1 MADNINPAG
10 SKKGLG
16 VNFLPN
22 FYKTDANK
30 RFLQATIDQLVQP
43 GTVKKI
49 NGYIGRQYAKATTG
63 ADIFVEAADKN
74 RQNYQLEP
82 SFTVSDTLGNNTFFK
97 DYIDYINQLAV
108 FGANTS
114 NHARLNKQEFYS
126 WDPHIDWDKF
136 VNFQNYYWLPYGPQ
150 TIKIYGQQQN
160 VVSSYSV
167 TFQATG
173 ANNQYVFA
181 PDGLTA
187 NPVLKLYRGQTYR
200 FEINSAG
207 NPFSIK
213 TARTTSSADIYSAG
227 VTNNSIETGTLIFKI
242 PANSPNVL
250 YYQSETDVNLG
261 GVFQIYDIDENSFID
276 VAADIIGK
284 KSYTLNNGIKLSSG
298 MKLSFGGNVNPV
310 EYATGEYYVEGVG
323 TSIQLINKSIL
334 EVSSVYSKS
343 EVLKFDSTPF
353 DSDGFGDS
361 TGFAKTLDY
370 IVINRSSLDH
380 NPWSRYNRWF
390 HKDVIEASATY
401 NNAIVGL
408 DQTLRAVRPIIE
420 FEANLKLFN
429 FGTTAVADIDLID
442 SFTTDAFSIVEGK
455 IGYNVDSISLAEG
468 QQILFLADTDRLVK
482 NNLYKVEFID
492 VLHSSAGSRQIRL
505 VKMTEPVLN
514 QVVLVKQ
521 GTTNQGLMYWYN
533 GTTWLPAQQK
543 TDVNQAPL
551 FDVVDDLNQSFAN
564 KAVYDGS
571 TFAGTQLFSYKV
583 GSGAPDTNLGFALS
597 YKNIANIGD
606 IVFNFNLATD
616 TFQYKDIVNII
627 NKSVKTGYLV
637 KTNYTGNINFV
648 NGWQIGTTPTTQA
661 AIRIY
666 KNSNKKNN
674 FNVDIFD
681 DVLNLD
687 DLIVR
692 VYINGK
698 RLAQDHWSLIT
709 KSDYKNI
716 VLNTDILFSD
726 VLTIRAFSA
735 QPINANGFYEIP
747 VNLKNNPLNS
757 DIADFTLGEVI
768 DHVDSII
775 DNIYVKES
783 TLIEDDLDSDD
794 TFIGVFP
801 GSSNLRDLG
810 NVTQYGTKFVQH
822 SGPASLSLYH
832 ITSSTNNIVRAV
844 EQARDSYNQFK
855 RNFISIATSLGVNT
869 TPIEQV
875 NLILQEINKD
885 KPINFPYYFSD
896 MVPYRASTK
905 NNITV
910 LDGRIKFYPL
920 ANVFDL
926 DKLSNKSVGVYLNGV
941 QLIHKKDY
949 TFDNQG
955 FVNISAVLA
964 EDDVIS
970 IYEYDSTDGS
980 FIPETPTKLGIWP
993 KYEPKLYLDTSL
1005 RTPRMM
1011 IQGHDGSQ
1019 ILAYNDYRDNILL
1032 ELEKRIFNNIKISY
1046 DTNIFDIADI
1056 IPSYNRTTDYS
1067 LTEFNEILA
1076 PSFYKWSSLIDRDF
1090 TKPISYN
1097 KDDSFTFNYTG
1108 HNAPDGRRLPGYWK
1122 GIYHWILDTDRPNIC
1137 PWEMLG
1143 LTIEPL
1149 WWQEVYGPAPYTR
1162 DNRVMWQD
1170 IADGAVR
1177 EPGVPT
1183 TYLKKYAKPFLMKHI
1198 PVDEFGNLISP
1209 LASGLSSS
1217 PLTARP
1223 TDGFIFGDISPVE
1236 STWRRSSYYAFS
1248 VILTSILSTP
1258 SKTFGVLLDRSKIV
1272 RNRTGQLIYK
1282 DTGLRATPADIILPS
1297 IYSSTTRKQTS
1308 GILNYIVNYIL
1319 SDNLKSYTDYQYD
1332 LSNIKTQL
1340 SYRVAG
1346 FTSKEK
1352 FNLLLDSKNPLS
1364 AGNVFVPPEN
1374 YTTILNISSPVRK
1387 ITYSGVIITKISN
1400 SEYEVKG
1407 YSKTQPF
1414 FKIYNFLQSG
1424 ITINVGGIS
1433 ESFTNWESDQ
1443 NYVAGK
1449 VVKFAN
1455 KFYRITVSH
1464 LSTDS
1469 FNPNN
1474 FKSLTSL
1481 PIIGGRDAILRKTWD
1496 KEFLITI
1503 PYGTR
1508 FTSPQEVV
1516 DFLVGYGEWLKDQGF
1531 IFDDFNTTLNAVTNW
1546 ETSAKEFL
1554 FWSTQNWATG
1564 QEKWLDWSPV
1574 DAVEYG
1580 NVIKYNGDYYQALRK
1595 VEASSIFDEELFVKL
1610 DGLSSIGSPVISLS
1624 PAADKIIFNAN
1635 LCVIDDIRNPF
1646 NGYEI
1651 FKADGTPL
1659 ESIFINS
1666 YREDNAVSY
1675 SSRTSDGIYG
1685 ASFYL
1690 IQHEHVVLLDNSTMF
1705 NDTIYSPS
1713 TGYKQDR
1720 IKVAGYV
1727 SNDWYGGLDIPGFIL
1742 DIANI
1747 QNWLA
1752 WQDYDLGDI
1761 VKYKQ
1766 FFYTASKFLVG
1777 AQTFVAEN
1785 WIKLDKKPV
1794 TQLLPN
1800 WSYKAAQFEDFYSLD
1815 SDNFDSNQ
1823 QKMAQHLIGYQK
1835 RQYLENII
1843 QNDVSEFKFY
1853 QGMIIEKGTQNSL
1866 NKLFDVLSAEGED
1879 SLTFY
1884 EEWAIRAG
1892 QYGASSAFDN
1902 VEFILDE
1909 SLVKNNPQGYELS
1922 DTTNSL
1928 TDFIIRQNANQVY
1941 LKPMGYSNNPWPV
1954 INNYR
1959 PFLRSAGYVRSS
1971 EVFLSLK
1978 TLSDITSYDIT
1989 AFTNKCYIW
1998 VTFEKNDW
2006 NVYQF
2011 TNSDINVSDLQYDS
2025 GSTTLTVTTTQLLTL
2040 TVGEYIGL
2048 SQAPLLNGFY
2058 KVASVSQ
2065 NKFTISITIKGWS
2078 QQLVPALI
2086 LKINVN
2092 VLISR
2097 RLPSIDSIDQ
2107 SITSNLELGEQIWT
2121 DDTGTGKWASW
2132 EYTPIYETTELTN
2145 SSPASLLNY
2154 GRFITSNQQGTLVT
2168 VSTNLGELQTW
2179 DKAGYKSPW
2188 LQRQNIQRPY
2198 ISSLAGTGTIA
2209 GPAGNLPKNI
2219 ATVTAISPDG
2229 QWLATGSK
2237 LASNL
2242 YTRIKLSGPYVVG
2255 DIVYNSGDTY
2265 YYEAITATSS
2275 TTFSNGNVWKKLLYV
2290 PVSLLPGVDS
2300 GLIEQGVISL
2310 YKKDSNNVFT
2320 IINSIVSP
2328 TPADYEHFG
2337 SNLVFGDNVLYI
2349 TASGYNYN
2357 AGKIYKLQ
2365 YTTTEYKTA
2374 YYNPVGSSDSTLAL
2388 SRDVGS
2394 SVNPNVGILPGM
2406 TISGEGFTSGQT
2418 VLEVSSNGT
2427 SLTISAAADS
2437 TPSGKLSFSF
2447 TGWGYDKEETYEGAI
2462 ADANLGSSL
2471 AISSNNNT
2479 LIVSSNN
2486 GITSGKVLIVTN
2498 PGPDA
2503 TQQIL
2508 QGTTTS
2514 FGETISLSS
2523 DASYL
2528 AIGDKLTSGNKQF
2541 QGNVTV
2547 YEKTSTGYVSYQEL
2561 VNHKAEE
2568 SGYFGSRVAFMNGSN
2583 TLVVYSSYEDTIIKT
2598 SLDQYA
2604 TTLSTFSY
2612 VGADDTVLTSTY
2624 VKDSSSARN
2633 EYATT
2638 FDKDSTRFVSINV
2651 DSGRIDIYDK
2661 YSNNWVYS
2669 ETLNNTLK
2677 VRDGYGIGFAVGND
2691 RVVVG
2696 APYALDRNLV
2706 SGKVFD
2712 YLKPPA
2718 TNSWT
2723 IKYQEVDKPDVTKI
2737 RKAFLYNRVTGKLL
2751 TYLDVIDVAQGRP
2764 AGSAAE
2770 EIKYQ
2775 SFYDPAIYS
2784 VGTGTVNVDAD
2795 SPWNKSQVGRLW
2807 WDLRTAKFINS
2818 YDSDVMY
2825 RTNTWNT
2832 LATGASIDI
2841 YEWVETTLQPDA
2853 WNKSADT
2860 EAGIAAG
2867 ISGTSLYGNGVYA
2880 LRQRYDSI
2888 SQSFKNTYY
2897 YWVKNKKTIPNV
2909 SGRYLSAQA
2918 VASLIENPRGQG
2930 YSYLALT
2937 GTNSFSLVNSKQY
2950 LKDTEVILSVEYWT
2964 IDKINSNVHSQ
2975 WKIINNDASTVL
2987 PAAVELKWFDSLCGK
3002 DLAGREVPDVSLP
3015 PKLRYGIENRPRQ
3028 SMFVNRFE
3036 ALKQYIEQVNLTLK
3050 DEQIVTTRDIS
3061 KLKLYDTAPSLVTGL
3076 YDSTE
3081 NTDAEI
3087 RFVNVGAYK
3096 RPVFGNP
3103 IIVDGRIT
3111 GLDIQFAG
3119 RGYVQAP
3126 YINITG
3132 SGTGAKVRAIIN
3144 AVGQITGVAVLSAG
3158 EGYDSNTIA
3167 SVRDYSVL
3175 IYSDSQA
3182 LGNWAL
3188 YSYEP
3193 IEKVWSRI
3201 QSQTYN
3207 TQKYWDYADWFATG
3221 YNQFIVADH
3230 AVDTLAEL
3238 SSITVEIGQ
3247 LVKIQNKSSG
3257 NWLFVEKYANND
3269 LFDYTRSY
3277 NVVGIGNGTIQ
3288 FSSAIYESIS
3298 TDEGYDG
3305 STYDGAV
3312 FDNAPTTEIR
3322 IILTALKDD
3331 ILIDELRADYLDLFF
3346 TTVRYAL
3353 SEQIY
3358 LDWIFKSSFI
3368 KARHNVGLLS
3378 QPVTYKND
3386 NLANYQE
3393 YIAEVKPYK
3402 TKIREYVSSYQNT
3415 ELSSTLISDFDLP
3428 PRYKNNKIVTMN
3440 AYVSQ
3445 GSLVTLDSAFN
3456 SYPWK
3461 NWVDNLG
3468 FVITEL
3474 KIIAGGSGYITEPV
3488 VRIISDS
3495 GSGAT
3500 ARVFFSNGIINR
3512 VVLLTPGSGYLS
3524 APTIIIDGGI
3534 LQTGT
3539 SAQVI
3544 AVIGKGLPRSNLIQI
3559 KFDRITQSYYVTHLE
3574 ETETFS
3580 PNGARLQFPLTWA
3593 PDNTIGSSIVTVSGV
3608 TALRDSYKLSVVSTK
3623 TNGSTKYS
3631 GLVTFDSA
3639 PTGNVSVTY
3648 KKNAALLNAADRIN
3662 YFYNP
3667 QEGDI
3672 GNDLSQLMTGIDY
3685 GGVVVTGLGFD
3696 ISTGWG
3702 VLPYFTDKWD
3712 SVDSTFDDYIV
3723 TVSAGTHTFP
3733 SNPADSLPTTWPVGS
3748 EINIYHTKYD
3758 IETHAA
3764 VADQLVYS
3772 YNVNKNS
3779 PSVSVVYPTTSAG
3792 VDSNYDSATIY
3803 TTTTLKVVNTTGIQ
3817 AGMIII
3823 GTGFTSGQTVIERVN
3838 GTTLTISAKADS
3850 EPNGTLHFTHSI
3862 RGGFT
3867 VQMSSTT
3874 GISVGD
3880 IIKTTSVSAFGY
3892 GTVVTEIV
3900 EDVSVVLDQIIYE
3913 NLLPGTALEFSR
3925 DLIIPTNV
3933 NIYTAGII
3941 TLRTPAEV
3949 GSIIKITGNLGPY
3962 RLDDPDF
3969 GTPQQSITT
3978 AVVTTTTYTGNITQT
3993 VSIPNDYVIND
4004 NDTIILRRSTSDGS
4018 IKSQDTD
4025 YDTALSGGEFTGNY
4039 STGVF
4044 TSATGIL
4051 PDDIILDGDDLI
4063 SPTTSPAPEEV
4074 VPGQVVDTVAIKVYD
4089 QPPSGSANI
4098 KIANYLGDNV
4108 TTTFDI
4114 GQTPNSKE
4122 AVIVKWGNNILDL
4135 TEYTVD
4141 YKNRTVTLNQSP
4153 ITPGQQFGF
4162 GLLGESGQAERGQGI
4177 AVDTDSNFYVTGY
4190 TGFDGEPTTMFLVK
4204 YNSSGVIQ
4212 WQANLAG
4219 VYPET
4224 KGLKVT
4230 VDSSGNTYVVGSDRI
4245 QTAPYTMW
4253 LIVAKFNSAGVLVWQ
4268 RKIETNNNTV
4278 FNSITIDGSNNLY
4291 IVSSNYTSVSNC
4303 IVFKYN
4309 DAGSLLWQRDFH
4321 SNTGAGTEGTGV
4333 AVDLLGNVY
4342 ACGRAFGS
4350 GTIVKYNSLGVYQ
4363 SVYSLVGATLWGITT
4378 DSSNNV
4384 YVTGYITDG
4393 SKTSMILAKFNS
4405 SSVIEWQRVLSTTTN
4420 VWGYSVKAD
4429 AVGNVYVTGFGT
4441 SDPWNAYIVKY
4452 NTLGLLLWQ
4461 RTIDSG
4467 SGDIGFDM
4475 AIGSTGNIYVTGA
4488 LAVRTEEMFFAKLP
4502 ADGSLMGTGTVS
4514 GIDITYAE
4522 SSMDSATGTLVYVS
4536 GVPDGPMGSSDPAL
4550 PESESALLTSLE
4562 MLPSSGTLATPAPVA
4577 PTTSEIV
4584 SIYSIGF
4591 NGSNILDIDHF
4602 VGDGITQEFITRA
4615 PWLTSTT
4622 TLIYVDGIPVT
4633 PDIFKTDN
4641 TYNSV
4646 NRVAMR
4652 FGVAPAAGA
4661 LLSFIVVAGDQQS
4674 FAVTK
4679 TERIITNGSNVYSL
4693 EYKIGDALP
4702 NESNMVVRVNNTI
4715 VPGPVNSYF
4724 KISNNRLNYTIEP
4737 TKVTPYSTAIGNIF
4751 VYVGNIKL
4759 NLGSDYTIDLGGI
4772 TVKINKL
4779 IYSQYAKQT
4788 LVVSV
4793 TADQGYSYSP
4803 TTNQITFAESYSS
4816 LDIVEVIS
4824 SYKHDILDIE
4834 RTMLTVSSNLS
4845 LTPDSV
4851 EYYSYKGITNGTLAL
4866 DRAVISDSYVWVI
4879 QNETILVPS
4888 IDYKLNEGRTS
4899 VQLTVEPAIDDKIT
4913 LMTFG
4918 SNILM
4923 AGISYMQFKDMLNRV
4938 HYKRLSLNKRTALA
4952 TNLNFNDRTIRV
4964 RNADTFDKPNP
4975 LKNKPGIIE
4984 IRGERI
4990 EFYELNGNVLSKL
5003 RRGTLGTGTP
5013 LVHKAGTYVQ
5023 EIGPTE
5029 SIPYVDSSIVE
5040 QVISDGESI
5049 VIPLNFTPAKSSIDQ
5064 WFTNFG
5070 FTLKGNYNIAGGY
5083 NATDVVIYN
5092 SLYYVNIKSYV
5103 FDSVITVLPT
5113 NTTYWKLYTTTIPV
5127 GHGQCDEIEV
5137 FVGGYDTSVNW
5148 LPNVTYL
5155 PGIIVTLGSY
5165 TYKCL
5170 TEHAS
5175 TSNFKNDIAN
5185 WTFFIGNIR
5194 LKKSPYK
5201 MHNENQAPNSPLGDI
5216 KLDAE
5221 FSVDGVSPAVRL
5233 TYKLSFGTRIT
5244 IIKRNGTD
5252 WDSATNI
5259 QYDNSKIAEF
5269 LKATPG
5275 VWYAEN
5281 QLNTEGP
5288 VPAEPSSFDSAS
5300 TRFDGTNLTF
5310 DQG

>member
-10 SKKGLG
+10 SSKGLG

-43 GTVKKI
+43 GTVKKV
-49 NGYIGRQYAKATTG
+49 NGYVGRQYAKATTG
-63 ADIFVEAADKN
+63 TDIFVEASDKN

-97 DYIDYINQLAV
+97 DYIDYINQLGV
-108 FGANTS
+108 FGANTT
-114 NHARLNKQEFYS
+114 NQARLNKQEFYS

-136 VNFQNYYWLPYGPQ
+136 VNFQNYYWLPYGPD
-150 TIKIYGQQQN
+150 TIKIYGQPLN
-160 VVSSYSV
+160 AISTYSV
-167 TFQATG
+167 KFQSAG
-173 ANNQYVFA
+173 ANNQYVFT
-181 PDGLTA
+181 PNGLTA
-187 NPVLKLYRGQTYR
+187 NPVVKLYRGQTYR
-200 FEINSAG
+200 FEIDSPG

-213 TARTTSSADIYSAG
+213 TARTTDVLDIYSAG

-276 VAADIIGK
+276 VNADIVGK
-284 KSYTLNNGIKLSSG
+284 KSYTLSNGTKLSNG
-298 MKLSFGGNVNPV
+298 MKLSFGGTVTPV

-334 EVSSVYSKS
+334 EVSSVYSQS

-353 DSDGFGDS
+353 DSGGFGDS

-370 IVINRSSLDH
+370 IVINRASLDH

-390 HKDVIEASATY
+390 HKDVIETSAKYNSAT
-401 NNAIVGL
+401 VSL
-408 DQTLRAVRPIIE
+408 DQTLRAVRPVIE

-442 SFTTDAFSIVEGK
+442 SFTTDAFSVIEGK
-455 IGYNVDSISLAEG
+455 LGYNVDGVSLAEG
-468 QQILFLADTDRLVK
+468 QKILFLADNDRLVK
-482 NNLYKVEFID
+482 NNLYRVEFID
-492 VLHSSAGSRQIRL
+492 VLHSSTNSRQIRL
-505 VKMTEPVLN
+505 VKVAEPVLN
-514 QVVLVKQ
+514 DVVLVKQ
-521 GTTNQGLMYWYN
+521 GVTNQGLMYWYN

-543 TDVNQAPL
+543 TNVNQAPL
-551 FDVVDDLNQSFAN
+551 FDVVDELNQSFGN
-564 KAVYDGS
+564 KSVYDGT
-571 TFAGTQLFSYKV
+571 TFNGTQLFSYKV
-583 GSGAPDTNLGFALS
+583 NTTGTIDTNLGFALS

-616 TFQYKDIVNII
+616 TFQYKDIITII
-627 NKSVKTGYLV
+627 NKPVKTGYLV
-637 KTNYTGNINFV
+637 KTNYTGNINFA
-648 NGWQIGTTPTTQA
+648 NGWQTATTPTTQA

-666 KNSNKKNN
+666 KNSNKTNN
-674 FNVDIFD
+674 FNIDIFD
-681 DVLNLD
+681 DISALN

-698 RLAQDHWSLIT
+698 RLAKDHWSVVT
-709 KSDYKNI
+709 KSDYKSI
-716 VLNTDILFSD
+716 VLKTDMLITD

-735 QPINANGFYEIP
+735 QPINSNGFYEIP

-757 DIADFTLGEVI
+757 DISEFTLGEVI

-775 DNIYVKES
+775 DNIYMEEATS
-783 TLIEDDLDSDD
+783 IEEVEYDLDSDI

-801 GSSNLRDLG
+801 GASNLRDLG
-810 NVTQYGTKFVQH
+810 NVTPYGTKFVQH

-832 ITSSTNNIVRAV
+832 ITSNTNNIVRAI
-844 EQARDSYNQFK
+844 EQSRDSYNQFK
-855 RNFISIATSLGVNT
+855 RNFISIATSLGANT
-869 TPIEQV
+869 TTIEQV

-885 KPINFPYYFSD
+885 KPNNFPYYFSD
-896 MVPYRASTK
+896 MVPYRASSK
-905 NNITV
+905 NDITV
-910 LDGRIKFYPL
+910 IDGRVKFYPL
-920 ANVFDL
+920 TNVFNL
-926 DKLSNKSVGVYLNGV
+926 DTLSNKAVGVYLNGV

-949 TFDNQG
+949 TFDSQG
-955 FVNISAVLA
+955 FVNISATLV
-964 EDDVIS
+964 ENDTIS

-980 FIPETPTKLGIWP
+980 FIPETPTKLGMWP
-993 KYEPKLYLDTSL
+993 AYEPKLYLDTSL
-1005 RTPRMM
+1005 RTPRMI

-1019 ILAYNDYRDNILL
+1019 ILAYNDYRDDIIL

-1046 DTNIFDIADI
+1046 DTSIFDIADI
-1056 IPSYNRTTDYS
+1056 VPSYNRTTDYS
-1067 LTEFNEILA
+1067 LTEFNQVLA
-1076 PSFYKWSSLIDRDF
+1076 PNFYQWSSLIDRDF
-1090 TKPISYN
+1090 TKPLNYN

-1108 HNAPDGRRLPGYWK
+1108 HNAPDGRKLPGYWK
-1122 GIYHWILDTDRPNIC
+1122 GIYQWILDTERPQLC

-1143 LTIEPL
+1143 FTIEPL
-1149 WWQEVYGPAPYTR
+1149 WWQDAYGPAPYTS

-1170 IADGAVR
+1170 IADGVVR
-1177 EPGVPT
+1177 EPGVPAI
-1183 TYLKKYAKPFLMKHI
+1183 YLKKYAKPFLMKHI

-1236 STWRRSSYYAFS
+1236 STWRRSSYYPFS
-1248 VILTSILSTP
+1248 VILTSILLTP
-1258 SKTFGVLLDRSKIV
+1258 SKTFGILLDRSKIV
-1272 RNRTGQLIYK
+1272 RNLTGQLVYK
-1282 DTGLRATPADIILPS
+1282 DTGVRVTPADIVLPS
-1297 IYSSTTRKQTS
+1297 IYSSTTRIQTS

-1319 SDNLKSYTDYQYD
+1319 KDNLKSYTGYQYD

-1352 FNLLLDSKNPLS
+1352 FNLLLDSKTPLS
-1364 AGNVFVPPEN
+1364 SGNVFVPPEN
-1374 YTTILNISSPVRK
+1374 YTTILNTSSPVRK
-1387 ITYSGVIITKISN
+1387 ITYSGVIITKIS
-1400 SEYEVKG
+1400 STEYEVKG
-1407 YSKTQPF
+1407 YSKTQPY
-1414 FKIYNFLQSG
+1414 FKTYNFLQSG

-1433 ESFTNWESDQ
+1433 ESFTNWEANQ

-1455 KFYRITVSH
+1455 KFYRTTVSH
-1464 LSTDS
+1464 LSSNT

-1474 FKSLTSL
+1474 FKSLSSL
-1481 PIIGGRDAILRKTWD
+1481 PIIGGRDATLRKTWD
-1496 KEFLITI
+1496 RESAITI

-1508 FTSPQEVV
+1508 FESPQEVV
-1516 DFLVGYGEWLKDQGF
+1516 DFLTGYGEWLKDQGF
-1531 IFDDFNTTLNAVTNW
+1531 IFDDFNSTLNAVTNW

-1554 FWSTQNWATG
+1554 FWTTQNWATG
-1564 QEKWLDWSPV
+1564 QEHWTEWNPL

-1580 NVIKYNGDYYQALRK
+1580 NVVRYNGDYYQALKK
-1595 VEASSIFDEELFVKL
+1595 VEADPIFNEESFVKL
-1610 DGLSSIGSPVISLS
+1610 DGLSSVGSPVISLS

-1659 ESIFINS
+1659 EALLINS

-1675 SSRTSDGIYG
+1675 SSRTNDGIYG

-1690 IQHEHVVLLDNSTMF
+1690 IQHEHVVLIDNLTMF

-1742 DIANI
+1742 DVATI
-1747 QNWLA
+1747 QDWLA

-1815 SDNFDSNQ
+1815 SDNFDGNQ

-1853 QGMIIEKGTQNSL
+1853 QGMILEKGTQNSL
-1866 NKLFDVLSAEGED
+1866 NKLFDVLSADGED

-1892 QYGASSAFDN
+1892 QYGSSSAFDN

-1922 DTTNSL
+1922 DTTNTLS
-1928 TDFIIRQNANQVY
+1928 DFIIRQNVNQVY
-1941 LKPMGYSNNPWPV
+1941 LKPLGYSNNPWPPV
-1954 INNYR
+1954 NNYR
-1959 PFLRSAGYVRSS
+1959 SFLRSSGYVRSS
-1971 EVFLSLK
+1971 EVFLTLK
-1978 TLSDITSYDIT
+1978 NLSDITSYDIT
-1989 AFTNKCYIW
+1989 TFTNKCYIW

-2006 NVYQF
+2006 NIYQF
-2011 TNSDINVSDLQYDS
+2011 TNSNINVSDLQYES
-2025 GSTTLTVTTTQLLTL
+2025 GSTTLTVTTTEFLTL
-2040 TVGEYIGL
+2040 KVGEYIGL
-2048 SQAPLLNGFY
+2048 SQVPLLNGFY
-2058 KVASVSQ
+2058 KIASVSQ

-2086 LKINVN
+2086 LKINLN

-2097 RLPSIDSIDQ
+2097 RLPSIDNIDQ

-2121 DDTGTGKWASW
+2121 DDIGTGNWASW

-2145 SSPASLLNY
+2145 SSPANLLNY
-2154 GRFITSNQQGTLVT
+2154 GRYIASNQQGTLVAIST
-2168 VSTNLGELQTW
+2168 VLGELQTW

-2198 ISSLAGTGTIA
+2198 ISSAPGTGTLA

-2229 QWLATGSK
+2229 KWLATGSK
-2237 LASNL
+2237 LASNV

-2255 DIVYNSGDTY
+2255 DIAYNIADTY
-2265 YYEAITATSS
+2265 YYEALTSTSS
-2275 TTFSNGNVWKKLLYV
+2275 TTFSNGSVWKKLLYV
-2290 PVSLLPGVDS
+2290 PVTLIPGTDS
-2300 GLIEQGVISL
+2300 GLTEQGVISL

-2320 IINSIVSP
+2320 IVNSIVSP
-2328 TPADYEHFG
+2328 TPTNYEHFG
-2337 SNLVFGDNVLYI
+2337 SNLVFGDNVLYV
-2349 TASGYNYN
+2349 TASGYNNN

-2394 SVNPNVGILPGM
+2394 SVNPTVGILPGM
-2406 TISGEGFTSGQT
+2406 TISGEGFTKGQT
-2418 VLEVSSNGT
+2418 VLEVLGNGT
-2427 SLTISAAADS
+2427 TLTISAAADS
-2437 TPSGKLSFSF
+2437 TPNGKLSFSF
-2447 TGWGYDKEETYEGAI
+2447 TGWGYDKEVTYEGSS
-2462 ADANLGSSL
+2462 ANANFGSTLSISSDNNTL
-2471 AISSNNNT
+2471 VISSNN
-2479 LIVSSNN
+2479 
-2486 GITSGKVLIVTN
+2486 GTSAGKVLIVTN
-2498 PGPDA
+2498 PGPDN
-2503 TQQIL
+2503 TQQLL
-2508 QGTTTS
+2508 QGITTS
-2514 FGETISLSS
+2514 FGDSVSLSA

-2528 AIGDKLTSGNKQF
+2528 AIGDSLATGGKQF
-2541 QGNVTV
+2541 QGVVTV
-2547 YEKTSTGYVSYQEL
+2547 YEKTSSGYAVFQEL

-2598 SLDQYA
+2598 SLDQYL
-2604 TTLSTFSY
+2604 TTLTTFSY
-2612 VGADDTVLTSTY
+2612 LDDNDSVLTSSY
-2624 VKDSSSARN
+2624 VKDSMSSRN
-2633 EYATT
+2633 EHATT
-2638 FDKDSTRFVSINV
+2638 FDKDSTRFVSTNI

-2661 YSNNWVYS
+2661 YASKWVYS

-2677 VRDGYGIGFAVGND
+2677 ARDGYGIGFAVGND

-2696 APYALDRNLV
+2696 APYALDRNLI
-2706 SGKVFD
+2706 SGKVID
-2712 YLKPPA
+2712 YLKPPS
-2718 TNSWT
+2718 TTSWA
-2723 IKYQEVDKPDVTKI
+2723 IKYQEVAKADVTKI

-2764 AGSAAE
+2764 AGPAAE

-2784 VGTGTVNVDAD
+2784 VGTGNVNVDAD
-2795 SPWNKSQVGRLW
+2795 SPWNKPQVGRLW

-2818 YDSDVMY
+2818 YDSDVTY

-2841 YEWVETTLQPDA
+2841 YEWVETTLLPDA
-2853 WNKSADT
+2853 WNKLADT
-2860 EAGIAAG
+2860 DAGIAAG
-2867 ISGTSLYGNGVYA
+2867 VSGTSLYGNNVYA

-2909 SGRYLSAQA
+2909 SGRYLSAQS

-2930 YSYLALT
+2930 YTYLALT
-2937 GTNSFSLVNSKQY
+2937 GTNSFSLINSKQY
-2950 LKDTEVILSVEYWT
+2950 LKDTEVVLSVDYWN
-2964 IDKINSNVHSQ
+2964 IDKTDSNVHSQ
-2975 WKIINNDASTVL
+2975 WKIINNDTNTVL
-2987 PAAVELKWFDSLCGK
+2987 PSSVELKWFDSLCGK
-3002 DLAGREVPDVSLP
+3002 DLAGREVPDLSLP
-3015 PKLRYGIENRPRQ
+3015 LKLRYGIENRPRQ
-3028 SMFVNRFE
+3028 SMFINRFE
-3036 ALKQYIEQVNLTLK
+3036 ALKQFIEQVNLTLK
-3050 DEQIVTTRDIS
+3050 QEQIVTTRDIS

-3076 YDSTE
+3076 YDSIE
-3081 NTDAEI
+3081 NTDSEI
-3087 RFVNVGAYK
+3087 RFVNVGAFK
-3096 RPVFGNP
+3096 RPIFGNP

-3126 YINITG
+3126 YINISG

-3144 AVGQITGVAVLSAG
+3144 AVGQITGVKVLLPG
-3158 EGYDSNTIA
+3158 EGYDSNTTA

-3175 IYSDSQA
+3175 IQSDSQA
-3182 LGNWAL
+3182 QGSWAL

-3193 IEKVWSRI
+3193 TEKVWSRI

-3207 TQKYWDYADWFATG
+3207 TQKYWSYADWFATG
-3221 YNQFIVADH
+3221 YNQFTAADH
-3230 AVDTLAEL
+3230 GIDTLAEL
-3238 SSITVEIGQ
+3238 NSITVEIGQ
-3247 LVKIQNKSSG
+3247 LVKVRNPSSG
-3257 NWLFVEKYANND
+3257 NWLLVEKYADND

-3288 FSSAIYESIS
+3288 FNSSIYESIS

-3312 FDNAPTTEIR
+3312 FDNAPTTELR
-3322 IILTALKDD
+3322 VILNALKDD
-3331 ILIDELRADYLDLFF
+3331 ILVDELRVKYLDLFF

-3353 SEQIY
+3353 SEQVY
-3358 LDWIFKSSFI
+3358 VDWIFKSSFI
-3368 KARHNVGLLS
+3368 KTRHNVGLLD
-3378 QPVTYKND
+3378 QPATYKND

-3402 TKIREYVSSYQNT
+3402 TKIREYVSSYQNK

-3428 PRYKNNKIVTMN
+3428 PRYKNNKIVTMD
-3440 AYVSQ
+3440 AYVSN

-3474 KIIAGGSGYITEPV
+3474 KIINGGSGYVTEPV

-3512 VVLLTPGSGYLS
+3512 IVLLTPGSGYLS
-3524 APTIIIDGGI
+3524 APTVIIDGGI
-3534 LQTGT
+3534 LPTGT
-3539 SAQVI
+3539 SAHVI
-3544 AVIGKGLPRSNLIQI
+3544 AVIGKGLPRSNLIKI

-3580 PNGARLQFPLTWA
+3580 PNGARLQFALTWA
-3593 PDNTIGSSIVTVSGV
+3593 PDNTIGSSTVSVAGV

-3623 TNGSTKYS
+3623 VGNSTQYS
-3631 GLVTFDSA
+3631 GLITFDSA
-3639 PTGNVSVTY
+3639 PIGDIVVTY
-3648 KKNAALLNAADRIN
+3648 KKNIALLNAADRIN

-3685 GGVVVTGLGFD
+3685 GGVIVTGLGFD

-3712 SVDSTFDDYIV
+3712 SVDSTFDDYIIN
-3723 TVSAGTHTFP
+3723 VSANTHTFP

-3748 EINIYHTKYD
+3748 EINIYHIKYD
-3758 IETHAA
+3758 IETHEA
-3764 VADQLVYS
+3764 VANQLVYS
-3772 YNVNKNS
+3772 YNVNKDN
-3779 PSVSVVYPTTSAG
+3779 PEVSIVYPATSDG
-3792 VDSNYDSATIY
+3792 VNSNYNSDTVYTSTI
-3803 TTTTLKVVNTTGIQ
+3803 LKVASTIGITP
-3817 AGMIII
+3817 GMIVV
-3823 GTGFTSGQTVIERVN
+3823 GTGFTSGQTVIEIVN
-3838 GTTLTISAKADS
+3838 ATTLTISSPADS

-3862 RGGFT
+3862 RGGTT
-3867 VQMSSTT
+3867 VQLSSTI
-3874 GISVGD
+3874 GILVGD
-3880 IIKTTSVSAFGY
+3880 TIKTSSVSAFGY
-3892 GTVVTEIV
+3892 GTIVTHIDTVKKEV
-3900 EDVSVVLDQIIYE
+3900 TVNQIIYE
-3913 NLLPGTALEFSR
+3913 TLLPGTSLEFSR

-3962 RLDDPDF
+3962 RLDDPDY
-3969 GTPQQSITT
+3969 GTPQQTISS
-3978 AVVTTTTYTGNITQT
+3978 AVTTTPIYTGNITQT
-3993 VSIPNDYVIND
+3993 ISIPNDYVIND
-4004 NDTIILRRSTSDGS
+4004 NDTIILRKSTSDGS

-4039 STGVF
+4039 STGIF
-4044 TSATGIL
+4044 TSATGL
-4051 PDDIILDGDDLI
+4051 LADDIILDGDDLI
-4063 SPTTSPAPEEV
+4063 SPTSSPAPEEV

-4089 QPPSGSANI
+4089 QPPSGAANI
-4098 KIANYLGDNV
+4098 KIDNFIADGEN
-4108 TTTFDI
+4108 TTFNLSL
-4114 GQTPNSKE
+4114 QPNSTE
-4122 AVIVKWGNNILDL
+4122 AVIVRIDSDL
-4135 TEYTVD
+4135 QTSGTEYTID
-4141 YKNRTVTLNQSP
+4141 YRNKQV
-4153 ITPGQQFGF
+4153 I
-4162 GLLGESGQAERGQGI
+4162 
-4177 AVDTDSNFYVTGY
+4177 
-4190 TGFDGEPTTMFLVK
+4190 FDV
-4204 YNSSGVIQ
+4204 
-4212 WQANLAG
+4212 
-4219 VYPET
+4219 
-4224 KGLKVT
+4224 
-4230 VDSSGNTYVVGSDRI
+4230 
-4245 QTAPYTMW
+4245 AP
-4253 LIVAKFNSAGVLVWQ
+4253 AA
-4268 RKIETNNNTV
+4268 
-4278 FNSITIDGSNNLY
+4278 
-4291 IVSSNYTSVSNC
+4291 
-4303 IVFKYN
+4303 
-4309 DAGSLLWQRDFH
+4309 
-4321 SNTGAGTEGTGV
+4321 
-4333 AVDLLGNVY
+4333 
-4342 ACGRAFGS
+4342 
-4350 GTIVKYNSLGVYQ
+4350 GTIV
-4363 SVYSLVGATLWGITT
+4363 T
-4378 DSSNNV
+4378 
-4384 YVTGYITDG
+4384 
-4393 SKTSMILAKFNS
+4393 
-4405 SSVIEWQRVLSTTTN
+4405 
-4420 VWGYSVKAD
+4420 
-4429 AVGNVYVTGFGT
+4429 
-4441 SDPWNAYIVKY
+4441 AYI
-4452 NTLGLLLWQ
+4452 
-4461 RTIDSG
+4461 
-4467 SGDIGFDM
+4467 
-4475 AIGSTGNIYVTGA
+4475 
-4488 LAVRTEEMFFAKLP
+4488 
-4502 ADGSLMGTGTVS
+4502 
-4514 GIDITYAE
+4514 
-4522 SSMDSATGTLVYVS
+4522 
-4536 GVPDGPMGSSDPAL
+4536 
-4550 PESESALLTSLE
+4550 
-4562 MLPSSGTLATPAPVA
+4562 
-4577 PTTSEIV
+4577 
-4584 SIYSIGF
+4584 IGF
-4591 NGSNILDIDHF
+4591 NGSNILDIDYF

-4615 PWLTSTT
+4615 PWLTSIT
-4622 TLIYVDGIPVT
+4622 TLIYVDGIPTT

-4652 FGVAPAAGA
+4652 FAVAPEAGA
-4661 LLSFIVVAGDQQS
+4661 LLSFIIVSGDQQS

-4679 TERIITNGSNVYSL
+4679 TEHLLTNGSNVYTL
-4693 EYKIGDALP
+4693 EYKVGDSLP
-4702 NESNMVVRVNNTI
+4702 NESNMLVRVNNSI
-4715 VPGPVNSYF
+4715 IPGPVNSYF
-4724 KISNNRLNYTIEP
+4724 KISNNRLNYTIES
-4737 TKVTPYSTAIGNIF
+4737 TKVTPYSTAITNIF
-4751 VYVGNIKL
+4751 VYVGDKKL

-4793 TADQGYSYSP
+4793 TTDQSYSYSP
-4803 TTNQITFAESYSS
+4803 ATNQITFTESYAES
-4816 LDIVEVIS
+4816 DIVEVIS

-4834 RTMLTVSSNLS
+4834 RTLLTVSSNLS

-4851 EYYSYKGITNGTLAL
+4851 EYYSYKGITNGTLTL
-4866 DRAVISDSYVWVI
+4866 DRPVISDSYVWVI
-4879 QNETILVPS
+4879 QNEAILVPS
-4888 IDYKLNEGRTS
+4888 VDYKLNEGRTS
-4899 VQLTVEPAIDDKIT
+4899 IQLTVEPSIDDKIT
-4913 LMTFG
+4913 LMTFN

-4923 AGISYMQFKDMLNRV
+4923 PGISYMQFKDMLNRV
-4938 HYKRLSLNKRTALA
+4938 HYKRLSLNKQTVLV
-4952 TNLNFNDRTIRV
+4952 TDLKFNDRTIEV
-4964 RNADTFDKPNP
+4964 ENADNFDKPNP

-4990 EFYELNGNVLSKL
+4990 EFYGIDGNVLSKL

-5013 LVHKAGTYVQ
+5013 AVHPAGTYVQ
-5023 EIGPTE
+5023 EIGITE

-5049 VIPLNFTPAKSSIDQ
+5049 IIPVNFTPAKSSIEN

-5070 FTLKGNYNIAGGY
+5070 FTLLGDYSITGSYTAKN
-5083 NATDVVIYN
+5083 VVIYN
-5092 SLYYVNIKSYV
+5092 NLYYVNIKSYV
-5103 FDSVITVLPT
+5103 FNSAITILPT
-5113 NTTYWKLYTTTIPV
+5113 NATYWELYDTTIPV
-5127 GHGQCDEIEV
+5127 GYGQCDEIEV
-5137 FVGGYDTSVNW
+5137 FVGGYDTSIDW

-5170 TEHAS
+5170 TEHTS
-5175 TSNFKNDIAN
+5175 TSNFKNDITN
-5185 WTFFIGNIR
+5185 WTFFIGNTR

-5201 MHNENQAPNSPLGDI
+5201 MHNENNAPNSPLGDI
-5216 KLDAE
+5216 KLDAD
-5221 FSVDGVSPAVRL
+5221 FSVDGTSSAIRL
-5233 TYKLSFGTRIT
+5233 THKLSFGTRIT

-5252 WDSATNI
+5252 WDSKTNI

-5275 VWYAEN
+5275 TWYAEN
-5281 QLNTEGP
+5281 AIPTVQ
-5288 VPAEPSSFDSAS
+5288 
-5300 TRFDGTNLTF
+5300 
-5310 DQG
+5310 

>member
-22 FYKTDANK
+22 FYRTDANK

-43 GTVKKI
+43 GTVKKV
-49 NGYIGRQYAKATTG
+49 NGYVGRQYAKATTG
-63 ADIFVEAADKN
+63 TDIFLEAADKT

-97 DYIDYINQLAV
+97 DYIDYINQLGV

-136 VNFQNYYWLPYGPQ
+136 VNFQNYYWLSYGPE
-150 TIKIYGQQQN
+150 TIKIYGQPIN
-160 VVSSYSV
+160 VNSTYSV
-167 TFQATG
+167 KFQSEG
-173 ANNQYVFA
+173 AANRYVFT
-181 PDGLTA
+181 PDGLTT
-187 NPVLKLYRGQTYR
+187 NPVVKLYRGQTYR
-200 FEINSAG
+200 FEIDSIG

-213 TARTTSSADIYSAG
+213 TARTTSASDIYSSG
-227 VTNNSIETGTLIFKI
+227 VTNNSIETGTVIFKI
-242 PANSPNVL
+242 PPNSPNVL
-250 YYQSETDVNLG
+250 YYQSETDLNLG

-276 VAADIIGK
+276 VKTDIIGK
-284 KSYTLNNGIKLSSG
+284 KFYTLSNGTKLSNG
-298 MKLSFGGNVNPV
+298 MKLSFGGNVNPA
-310 EYATGEYYVEGVG
+310 EYARGEYYVEGVG
-323 TSIQLINKSIL
+323 TSIHLINKSIL
-334 EVSSVYSKS
+334 EVSSVYSQS
-343 EVLKFDSTPF
+343 EVLKFDASPF

-370 IVINRSSLDH
+370 IVINRASLDH

-390 HKDVIEASATY
+390 HKDVIETSAKY
-401 NNAIVGL
+401 NNATVNL

-429 FGTTAVADIDLID
+429 FGTNAVADIDLVD
-442 SFTTDAFSIVEGK
+442 SFTTDAFSIIEGK
-455 IGYNVDSISLAEG
+455 LGYNVDGTTLTEG

-482 NNLYKVEFID
+482 NNLYRVEFID
-492 VLHSSAGSRQIRL
+492 VVHTVTAGVSSRQLRL
-505 VKMTEPVLN
+505 VKVAEPVLN
-514 QVVLVKQ
+514 DVVLVKQ
-521 GTTNQGLMYWYN
+521 GIANQGLMYWYN

-551 FDVVDDLNQSFAN
+551 FDIVDNLNQSFGD
-564 KAVYDGS
+564 KTVYDGT
-571 TFAGTQLFSYKV
+571 TFLGTRLFSYKI
-583 GSGAPDTNLGFALS
+583 GTGPSDTNLGFALS

-616 TFQYKDIVNII
+616 TFQYKDLITII
-627 NKSVKTGYLV
+627 NKPVKTGYLV
-637 KTNYTGNINFV
+637 KTGYNGKLYFE
-648 NGWQIGTTPTTQA
+648 NGWQLVTTPTTQA

-666 KNSNKKNN
+666 KNSNKTNN
-674 FNVDIFD
+674 FDIDIFD
-681 DVLNLD
+681 NVLDLK

-698 RLAQDHWSLIT
+698 RLARDHWTLIT

-716 VLNTDILFSD
+716 VLKTDMLLTD
-726 VLTIRAFSA
+726 VLTIRAFAA
-735 QPINANGFYEIP
+735 QPINSNGFYEIP

-757 DIADFTLGEVI
+757 DIVDFTLGEVI

-775 DNIYVKES
+775 DNIYMEDADS
-783 TLIEDDLDSDD
+783 IEELEYDLDSDT

-801 GSSNLRDLG
+801 GASNLRDLG

-832 ITSSTNNIVRAV
+832 ITSSTNNIVRAI
-844 EQARDSYNQFK
+844 EQARDNYNQFK
-855 RNFISIATSLGVNT
+855 RNFISAATSLAANT

-885 KPINFPYYFSD
+885 KPNNFPYYFSD
-896 MVPYRASTK
+896 MVPYRASAK
-905 NNITV
+905 NDITV
-910 LDGRIKFYPL
+910 IDGRVKFYPL
-920 ANVFDL
+920 TNVFNL
-926 DKLSNKSVGVYLNGV
+926 DELSNKAVSVYLNGV
-941 QLIHKKDY
+941 QLVHAKDY
-949 TFDNQG
+949 TFDSQG
-955 FVNISAVLA
+955 FVNISATLA
-964 EDDVIS
+964 ENDIVS

-980 FIPETPTKLGIWP
+980 FIPETPTKLGMWP
-993 KYEPKLYLDTSL
+993 KYEPKMYLDTSL
-1005 RTPRMM
+1005 RTPRMI

-1019 ILAYNDYRDNILL
+1019 ILAYNDYRDDIIL

-1046 DTNIFDIADI
+1046 DTTIFDIADT

-1067 LTEFNEILA
+1067 LTEFNEVLT
-1076 PSFYKWSSLIDRDF
+1076 PSFYKWSSSIDKDF
-1090 TKPISYN
+1090 TKILGYN

-1108 HNAPDGRRLPGYWK
+1108 HNAPDGRQNPGYWK
-1122 GIYHWILDTDRPNIC
+1122 GIYHWILDTERPQLC

-1143 LTIEPL
+1143 FTIEPL
-1149 WWQEVYGPAPYTR
+1149 WWQQLYGPAPYTR

-1177 EPGVPT
+1177 EPGVPV

-1209 LASGLSSS
+1209 LESGLSSS
-1217 PLTARP
+1217 PLTSTP
-1223 TDGFIFGDISPVE
+1223 MDGFVFGDIGPVE

-1248 VILTSILSTP
+1248 VILTSILLTP
-1258 SKTFGVLLDRSKIV
+1258 SKTFGILLDRAKIV
-1272 RNRTGQLIYK
+1272 RNLAGQLVYK
-1282 DTGLRATPADIILPS
+1282 DTGLRVTPSDIVLPN
-1297 IYSSTTRKQTS
+1297 IYSSTTRIQTS

-1319 SDNLKSYTDYQYD
+1319 SDTLKSYTDYQYD

-1340 SYRVAG
+1340 SYRVGG

-1352 FNLLLDSKNPLS
+1352 FNLLLDSKSPLS
-1364 AGNVFVPPEN
+1364 SGNVFVPPEN
-1374 YTTILNISSPVRK
+1374 YTTILNTSSPIRK
-1387 ITYSGVIITKISN
+1387 ITYSGVIITKIS
-1400 SEYEVKG
+1400 STEYEIKG
-1407 YSKTQPF
+1407 YSKTQPY
-1414 FKIYNFLQSG
+1414 FKAYNFLQSG
-1424 ITINVGGIS
+1424 LTINVGGIS
-1433 ESFTNWESDQ
+1433 ENFTNWESNQ

-1449 VVKFAN
+1449 VVKFSN
-1455 KFYRITVSH
+1455 KFYRTTVSH
-1464 LSTDS
+1464 LSTNA
-1469 FNPNN
+1469 FNANN
-1474 FKSLTSL
+1474 FKSLSSL
-1481 PIIGGRDAILRKTWD
+1481 PIKGGRNAILRKTWD
-1496 KEFLITI
+1496 RESTITI

-1508 FTSPQEVV
+1508 FRSTQDVV
-1516 DFLVGYGEWLKDQGF
+1516 DFLTGYGEWLKDQGF

-1554 FWSTQNWATG
+1554 FWTTQNWATG
-1564 QEKWLDWSPV
+1564 QEHWVDWSPL
-1574 DAVEYG
+1574 DSIEYG
-1580 NVIKYNGDYYQALRK
+1580 NIVRYNGDYYQALRK
-1595 VEASSIFDEELFVKL
+1595 IEADTTFNEDLFIKL
-1610 DGLSSIGSPVISLS
+1610 ESLSSIGSPVISLS
-1624 PAADKIIFNAN
+1624 PAAEKIIFNAN
-1635 LCVIDDIRNPF
+1635 LCVIDDIRNPL

-1659 ESIFINS
+1659 EAILINS

-1685 ASFYL
+1685 ANFYL

-1727 SNDWYGGLDIPGFIL
+1727 SNEWYGGLDIPGFIL
-1742 DIANI
+1742 DVANV
-1747 QNWLA
+1747 QNWLP

-1777 AQTFVAEN
+1777 AQVFVDED

-1800 WSYKAAQFEDFYSLD
+1800 WTYKAAQFEDFYSLD
-1815 SDNFDSNQ
+1815 SDNFDAGQ

-1922 DTTNSL
+1922 DTTNIFS
-1928 TDFIIRQNANQVY
+1928 DFIIRQNANQVY
-1941 LKPMGYSNNPWPV
+1941 LKSLGYNNNPWPEV
-1954 INNYR
+1954 SNFQ

-1978 TLSDITSYDIT
+1978 NLSDITSYDIT
-1989 AFTNKCYIW
+1989 TFTNKCYIW

-2011 TNSDINVSDLQYDS
+2011 TNSNINVSDLQYEADYA
-2025 GSTTLTVTTTQLLTL
+2025 TLTVTTTEFLTL
-2040 TVGEYIGL
+2040 TAGEYIGI
-2048 SQAPLLNGFY
+2048 SQVPFLNGFY
-2058 KVASVSQ
+2058 KIKSVSQ
-2065 NKFTISITIKGWS
+2065 NKFIISTIISGWS
-2078 QQLVPALI
+2078 QQLVPALL

-2092 VLISR
+2092 VLVSR
-2097 RLPSIDSIDQ
+2097 RLSSIDDIDQ

-2121 DDTGTGKWASW
+2121 DNTGSDKWASW
-2132 EYTPIYETTELTN
+2132 EYAPVYETTELTN
-2145 SSPASLLNY
+2145 SSPANLLNY
-2154 GRFITSNQQGTLVT
+2154 GRYITANQQGTLIA
-2168 VSTNLGELQTW
+2168 VSTSLGELQTW

-2198 ISSLAGTGTIA
+2198 ISSAPGTGTMA

-2229 QWLATGSK
+2229 KWLATGSK
-2237 LASNL
+2237 LASNV
-2242 YTRIKLSGPYVVG
+2242 YTRIKISGPYVIG
-2255 DIVYNSGDTY
+2255 DIAYNSGDTY
-2265 YYEAITATSS
+2265 YYLALADTST
-2275 TTFSNGNVWKKLLYV
+2275 TTFSNGNIWKKLLYV
-2290 PVSLLPGVDS
+2290 PVTLIPGIDS
-2300 GLIEQGVISL
+2300 GLIEQGVITL

-2320 IINSIVSP
+2320 IVDSIVSP
-2328 TPADYEHFG
+2328 TPTAYEHFG
-2337 SNLVFGDNVLYI
+2337 SNLVFGDNVLYV
-2349 TASGYNYN
+2349 TASGYNNN

-2365 YTTTEYKTA
+2365 YTTTVYKTA
-2374 YYNPVGSSDSTLAL
+2374 YYNPVGSSSTTL
-2388 SRDVGS
+2388 SLSKDVGS
-2394 SVNPNVGILPGM
+2394 LINPTVGILPGM
-2406 TISGEGFTSGQT
+2406 TISGDGFTSGQT
-2418 VLEVSSNGT
+2418 VLEVLGNGT
-2427 SLTISAAADS
+2427 SLTISAVANS
-2437 TPSGKLSFSF
+2437 TPSRKLSFSF
-2447 TGWGYDKEETYEGAI
+2447 TGWGYDKDVTYEGSVTN
-2462 ADANLGSSL
+2462 ANLGSSL
-2471 AISSNNNT
+2471 AISSDNNT
-2479 LIVSSNN
+2479 LVISSNN
-2486 GITSGKVLIVTN
+2486 SITAGKVLIVTN
-2498 PGPDA
+2498 PGPDD

-2514 FGETISLSS
+2514 FGETISLSP

-2528 AIGDKLTSGNKQF
+2528 AIGDRMSTSRKQF
-2541 QGNVTV
+2541 QGSVTV
-2547 YEKTSTGYVSYQEL
+2547 YEKTSLGYISYQEL

-2598 SLDQYA
+2598 SLDQYS

-2612 VGADDTVLTSTY
+2612 VGTDDTVLTSTY
-2624 VKDSSSARN
+2624 VTDSSSNRN
-2633 EYATT
+2633 EKATT
-2638 FDKDSTRFVSINV
+2638 FDNDSTRFTSTNV

-2661 YSNNWVYS
+2661 YASKWVYS
-2669 ETLNNTLK
+2669 ETLNNTLTI
-2677 VRDGYGIGFAVGND
+2677 RDGYGIGFAVGND

-2696 APYALDRNLV
+2696 APYALDHNLI

-2712 YLKPPA
+2712 YLKPPS
-2718 TNSWT
+2718 TNSWA
-2723 IKYQEVDKPDVTKI
+2723 IKYQEVSKPDVNKI
-2737 RKAFLYNRVTGKLL
+2737 RKAFLYNRVTGKLI

-2764 AGSAAE
+2764 AGPAAE

-2775 SFYDPAIYS
+2775 SYYDPAIYS
-2784 VGTGTVNVDAD
+2784 VGTGNVNVDAD
-2795 SPWNKSQVGRLW
+2795 SPWNKAQVGRLW

-2841 YEWVETTLQPDA
+2841 YEWVETTLLPDA
-2853 WNKSADT
+2853 WNKLADT

-2867 ISGTSLYGNGVYA
+2867 ISGTSLYGNSVYA

-2897 YWVKNKKTIPNV
+2897 YWIKNKKTIPNV
-2909 SGRYLSAQA
+2909 SGRYLSAQS

-2930 YSYLALT
+2930 YAYLALT
-2937 GTNSFSLVNSKQY
+2937 GTNSFSLVNLKQS
-2950 LKDTEVILSVEYWT
+2950 LKDTEIVLSVEYWT
-2964 IDKINSNVHSQ
+2964 IDKTDINVHSQ
-2975 WKIINNDASTVL
+2975 WKIINNDANTVL
-2987 PAAVELKWFDSLCGK
+2987 PASVELKWFDSLCGK
-3002 DLAGREVPDVSLP
+3002 DLAGREVPDMSLP
-3015 PKLRYGIENRPRQ
+3015 LKLRYGIENRPRQ
-3028 SMFVNRFE
+3028 SMFINRFE
-3036 ALKQYIEQVNLTLK
+3036 ALKQFIEQVNLVLK
-3050 DEQIVTTRDIS
+3050 HEQIVTTRDLS

-3076 YDSTE
+3076 YDSTQ

-3096 RPVFGNP
+3096 RPVFGKP

-3126 YINITG
+3126 YINIIG

-3144 AVGQITGVAVLSAG
+3144 AVGQITGVKVLSPG
-3158 EGYDSNTIA
+3158 EGYDSNTIV
-3167 SVRDYSVL
+3167 SVRDYAVL

-3182 LGNWAL
+3182 QGSWAL

-3193 IEKVWSRI
+3193 TEKVWSRL
-3201 QSQTYN
+3201 QSQTYD
-3207 TQKYWDYADWFATG
+3207 TQKYWSYIDWFATG
-3221 YNQFIVADH
+3221 YNQFTVADQG
-3230 AVDTLAEL
+3230 VDTLSEL

-3247 LVKIQNKSSG
+3247 SVKVRNPSSG
-3257 NWLFVEKYANND
+3257 NWLLVEKYANND

-3277 NVVGIGNGTIQ
+3277 NVIGIGNGTIQ
-3288 FSSAIYESIS
+3288 FNSSIYESIS

-3305 STYDGAV
+3305 STYDGSV
-3312 FDNAPTTEIR
+3312 FDNAPTTELR
-3322 IILTALKDD
+3322 IILTALKDN
-3331 ILIDELRADYLDLFF
+3331 ILIDELRVKYLDLFF
-3346 TTVRYAL
+3346 TSVRYAL
-3353 SEQIY
+3353 GEQVYI
-3358 LDWIFKSSFI
+3358 DWIFKSSFI
-3368 KARHNVGLLS
+3368 KARHNVGLLD

-3415 ELSSTLISDFDLP
+3415 ELGSTLISDFDLP
-3428 PRYKNNKIVTMN
+3428 PRYRNNKIITMD
-3440 AYVSQ
+3440 AYVNH

-3456 SYPWK
+3456 FYPWK
-3461 NWVDNLG
+3461 NWVNNLG

-3474 KIIAGGSGYITEPV
+3474 KIIDGGSGYITEPV
-3488 VRIISDS
+3488 IRIVSDS

-3500 ARVFFSNGIINR
+3500 ARAFFSNGIINR
-3512 VVLLTPGSGYLS
+3512 IVLLTPGSGYLS
-3524 APTIIIDGGI
+3524 APTIIIDGGT
-3534 LQTGT
+3534 LPTGIA
-3539 SAQVI
+3539 AQVI
-3544 AVIGKGLPRSNLIQI
+3544 SIIGKGLPRSNLIQI

-3593 PDNTIGSSIVTVSGV
+3593 PDNTIGSSNVTVSGV
-3608 TALRDSYKLSVVSTK
+3608 AALRDSYKLSVVSTK
-3623 TNGSTKYS
+3623 VGNSTQYT
-3631 GLVTFDSA
+3631 GLITFNSA
-3639 PTGNVSVTY
+3639 PTGNISVTY
-3648 KKNAALLNAADRIN
+3648 KKNIALLNAADRIN

-3712 SVDSTFDDYIV
+3712 SVDTAFDDYIV
-3723 TVSAGTHTFP
+3723 TVSANTHTFP
-3733 SNPADSLPTTWPVGS
+3733 SNPADSLPTTWTVGS
-3748 EINIYHTKYD
+3748 EINIYYTQYD
-3758 IETHAA
+3758 IETHEA
-3764 VADQLVYS
+3764 VANQLLYS
-3772 YNVNKNS
+3772 YNIYKNIQTI
-3779 PSVSVVYPTTSAG
+3779 SVVYPTITGG
-3792 VDSNYDSATIY
+3792 VDSNYDSSTNYAS
-3803 TTTTLKVVNTTGIQ
+3803 TTLKVTSTAGIE

-3823 GTGFTSGQTVIERVN
+3823 GTGFTSGQTVISNNV
-3838 GTTLTISAKADS
+3838 TTLTISAPADS

-3862 RGGFT
+3862 RGGNV
-3867 VQMSSTT
+3867 VQLSSTV
-3874 GISVGD
+3874 GILIGD
-3880 IIKTTSVSAFGY
+3880 TIKTSSISAFGY
-3892 GTVVTEIV
+3892 GTTVLAFTENYTG
-3900 EDVSVVLDQIIYE
+3900 VVLNQIIYE
-3913 NLLPGTALEFSR
+3913 TLLPGTSLEFSR
-3925 DLIIPTNV
+3925 DLIIPTKV
-3933 NIYTAGII
+3933 NIYTNGII
-3941 TLRTPAEV
+3941 TLTEPAVV
-3949 GSIIKITGNLGPY
+3949 GSIIKITGNFDPV
-3962 RLDDPDF
+3962 RLDDPYYD
-3969 GTPQQSITT
+3969 TPQQTITT
-3978 AVVTTTTYTGNITQT
+3978 AVMTTPIYTGNITQT
-3993 VSIPNDYVIND
+3993 VSLPGDFVIND
-4004 NDTIILRRSTSDGS
+4004 KDIIILRKSTSDGS

-4039 STGVF
+4039 STGIF
-4044 TSATGIL
+4044 TSAIGIL

-4089 QPPSGSANI
+4089 QPPTGSANI
-4098 KIANYLGDNV
+4098 KVDNFIADGE
-4108 TTTFDI
+4108 TTTFKLSI
-4114 GQTPNSKE
+4114 QPNTVE
-4122 AVIVKWGNNILDL
+4122 AVMVRSGTDLQTSGTDYNI
-4135 TEYTVD
+4135 D
-4141 YKNRTVTLNQSP
+4141 YKNKQV
-4153 ITPGQQFGF
+4153 I
-4162 GLLGESGQAERGQGI
+4162 
-4177 AVDTDSNFYVTGY
+4177 
-4190 TGFDGEPTTMFLVK
+4190 FDV
-4204 YNSSGVIQ
+4204 
-4212 WQANLAG
+4212 
-4219 VYPET
+4219 
-4224 KGLKVT
+4224 
-4230 VDSSGNTYVVGSDRI
+4230 
-4245 QTAPYTMW
+4245 AP
-4253 LIVAKFNSAGVLVWQ
+4253 A
-4268 RKIETNNNTV
+4268 
-4278 FNSITIDGSNNLY
+4278 
-4291 IVSSNYTSVSNC
+4291 
-4303 IVFKYN
+4303 
-4309 DAGSLLWQRDFH
+4309 
-4321 SNTGAGTEGTGV
+4321 AGT
-4333 AVDLLGNVY
+4333 
-4342 ACGRAFGS
+4342 
-4350 GTIVKYNSLGVYQ
+4350 I
-4363 SVYSLVGATLWGITT
+4363 ITT
-4378 DSSNNV
+4378 
-4384 YVTGYITDG
+4384 YT
-4393 SKTSMILAKFNS
+4393 
-4405 SSVIEWQRVLSTTTN
+4405 
-4420 VWGYSVKAD
+4420 
-4429 AVGNVYVTGFGT
+4429 
-4441 SDPWNAYIVKY
+4441 
-4452 NTLGLLLWQ
+4452 
-4461 RTIDSG
+4461 
-4467 SGDIGFDM
+4467 
-4475 AIGSTGNIYVTGA
+4475 
-4488 LAVRTEEMFFAKLP
+4488 
-4502 ADGSLMGTGTVS
+4502 
-4514 GIDITYAE
+4514 
-4522 SSMDSATGTLVYVS
+4522 
-4536 GVPDGPMGSSDPAL
+4536 
-4550 PESESALLTSLE
+4550 
-4562 MLPSSGTLATPAPVA
+4562 
-4577 PTTSEIV
+4577 
-4584 SIYSIGF
+4584 IGF
-4591 NGSNILDIDHF
+4591 NGSNILDIDYF
-4602 VGDGITQEFITRA
+4602 VGDGVTQEFITRA
-4615 PWLTSTT
+4615 PWLASITS
-4622 TLIYVDGIPVT
+4622 LIYVDGISVT

-4652 FGVAPAAGA
+4652 FGVAPEAGA
-4661 LLSFIVVAGDQQS
+4661 LLSFIVVASDQQS

-4679 TERIITNGSNVYSL
+4679 TERIITDGSNTYTL
-4693 EYKIGDALP
+4693 AYKIGSSLP
-4702 NESNMVVRVNNTI
+4702 NESNMLVRVNNTI
-4715 VPGPVNSYF
+4715 VSGPVNSYF
-4724 KISNNRLNYTIEP
+4724 TISNNRLNYTIDP
-4737 TKVTPYSTAIGNIF
+4737 IKVVPYSTPIGNIF
-4751 VYVGNIKL
+4751 VYVGDIKL
-4759 NLGSDYTIDLGGI
+4759 NLGSDYTIELGGI

-4793 TADQGYSYSP
+4793 TTDQGYSYNP
-4803 TTNQITFAESYSS
+4803 VTNQIRFVESYSN
-4816 LDIVEVIS
+4816 LDVVEVIS

-4834 RTMLTVSSNLS
+4834 RTTLSVSSNIS

-4851 EYYSYKGITNGTLAL
+4851 EYYSYKGITNGTITL

-4899 VQLTVEPAIDDKIT
+4899 IQLTIEPSIDDKIT

-4918 SNILM
+4918 SNILVV
-4923 AGISYMQFKDMLNRV
+4923 GISYMQFKDMLNRV
-4938 HYKRLSLNKRTALA
+4938 HYKRLSLNKQTVL
-4952 TNLNFNDRTIRV
+4952 TTDLNFDDRTIEV
-4964 RNADTFDKPNP
+4964 ENADTFDKPNP

-4990 EFYELNGNVLSKL
+4990 EFYGLDGNVLSKL

-5013 LVHKAGTYVQ
+5013 IVHKVGTYVQ
-5023 EIGPTE
+5023 ELGPTE

-5040 QVISDGESI
+5040 QVISDGDSI
-5049 VIPLNFTPAKSSIDQ
+5049 IIPLNFTPATSGVDR

-5070 FTLKGNYNIAGGY
+5070 FTLLGNYSISGSYTTN
-5083 NATDVVIYN
+5083 DVVIYN
-5092 SLYYVNIKSYV
+5092 NLYYVNIKSYV
-5103 FDSVITVLPT
+5103 FDTTITILPT
-5113 NTTYWKLYTTTIPV
+5113 NTIYWKIYDTTIPV
-5127 GHGQCDEIEV
+5127 GYGQCDEIEV
-5137 FVGGYDTSVNW
+5137 FVGGYDTSINW

-5170 TEHAS
+5170 TEHTS
-5175 TSNFKNDIAN
+5175 TSNFKNDITN

-5221 FSVDGVSPAVRL
+5221 FSVDGTSSAIRL
-5233 TYKLSFGTRIT
+5233 THKLSFGTRIT

-5252 WDSATNI
+5252 WDSKTNI

-5275 VWYAEN
+5275 IWYAEN
-5281 QLNTEGP
+5281 AIPTVQ
-5288 VPAEPSSFDSAS
+5288 
-5300 TRFDGTNLTF
+5300 
-5310 DQG
+5310 

>member
-43 GTVKKI
+43 GTVKKV

-63 ADIFVEAADKN
+63 TDIFVDAADKT

-82 SFTVSDTLGNNTFFK
+82 SFTVNDTLGNNTFFK
-97 DYIDYINQLAV
+97 DYIDYINQLGV
-108 FGANTS
+108 FGANTD

-136 VNFQNYYWLPYGPQ
+136 VNFQNYYWLPYGPE
-150 TIKIYGQQQN
+150 TIKVYGQQRN
-160 VVSSYSV
+160 AISSYSV
-167 TFQATG
+167 KLQSEG
-173 ANNQYVFA
+173 ANNQYVFT

-200 FEINSAG
+200 FEIDSVS

-213 TARTTSSADIYSAG
+213 TARTTSASDIYSIG
-227 VTNNSIETGTLIFKI
+227 VTNNSIETGTIIFKI
-242 PANSPNVL
+242 PPNSPNVL
-250 YYQSETDVNLG
+250 YYQSETDINLG
-261 GVFQIYDIDENSFID
+261 GVFQIYDVNEDSFID
-276 VAADIIGK
+276 VEADIIGK
-284 KSYTLNNGIKLSSG
+284 KFYALSNGTKLSNG
-298 MKLSFGGNVNPV
+298 MKLSFGGNVNPIA
-310 EYATGEYYVEGVG
+310 YATGEYYVEGVG
-323 TSIQLINKSIL
+323 TAIQLINKSIL
-334 EVSSVYSKS
+334 EVSSVYSQS

-370 IVINRSSLDH
+370 IVINRASLDH

-390 HKDVIEASATY
+390 HKDVIETSAKY
-401 NNAIVGL
+401 NNATVGL
-408 DQTLRAVRPIIE
+408 DQTLRAVRPVIE

-429 FGTTAVADIDLID
+429 FGTTAIADIDLID
-442 SFTTDAFSIVEGK
+442 SFTTDAFSIIEGK
-455 IGYNVDSISLAEG
+455 SGYNVDGVTLAEG

-482 NNLYKVEFID
+482 NNLYRVEFID

-505 VKMTEPVLN
+505 VKIAEPVLN
-514 QVVLVKQ
+514 NVVLVKQ
-521 GTTNQGLMYWYN
+521 GIGNQGLMYWYN

-543 TDVNQAPL
+543 IDVNQAPL
-551 FDVVDDLNQSFAN
+551 FDIVDDLNQSFGD
-564 KAVYDGS
+564 KTVYDGT
-571 TFAGTQLFSYKV
+571 TFLGTQLFSYKI
-583 GSGAPDTNLGFALS
+583 GNGTPDTNLGFALS

-616 TFQYKDIVNII
+616 TFQYKDIITII
-627 NKSVKTGYLV
+627 NKSIKTGYLV
-637 KTNYTGNINFV
+637 KTNYTGNINFA
-648 NGWQIGTTPTTQA
+648 NGWQIATSPTTQA

-666 KNSNKKNN
+666 KNSNKTNN
-674 FNVDIFD
+674 FDIDIFD
-681 DVLNLD
+681 NVLDLK

-698 RLAQDHWSLIT
+698 RLARDHWTLIT

-716 VLNTDILFSD
+716 VLKTDMLLTD
-726 VLTIRAFSA
+726 VLTIRAFAA
-735 QPINANGFYEIP
+735 QPINSNGFYEIP
-747 VNLKNNPLNS
+747 VNLKNNPLNG

-775 DNIYVKES
+775 DNIYMEDADS
-783 TLIEDDLDSDD
+783 IEEVEYDLDSDI

-801 GSSNLRDLG
+801 GASNLRDLG

-832 ITSSTNNIVRAV
+832 ITSSTNNIVRAI
-844 EQARDSYNQFK
+844 EQARDHYNQFK
-855 RNFISIATSLGVNT
+855 RNFISAATSLSANV

-875 NLILQEINKD
+875 NLILQELNKD
-885 KPINFPYYFSD
+885 KSNNFPYYFSD
-896 MVPYRASTK
+896 MVPYRASVK

-910 LDGRIKFYPL
+910 IDGRVKFYPL
-920 ANVFDL
+920 TNVFNL
-926 DKLSNKSVGVYLNGV
+926 DELSNKAVGVYLNGV
-941 QLIHKKDY
+941 QLIHAKDY
-949 TFDNQG
+949 IFDSQG
-955 FVNISAVLA
+955 FVNVSATLA
-964 EDDVIS
+964 ENDVIS
-970 IYEYDSTDGS
+970 IYEYDNTDGS
-980 FIPETPTKLGIWP
+980 FIPETPTKLGMWP
-993 KYEPKLYLDTSL
+993 KYEPKMYLDTSL
-1005 RTPRMM
+1005 RTPRMI

-1019 ILAYNDYRDNILL
+1019 ILAYNDYRDDIIL

-1046 DTNIFDIADI
+1046 DTTIFDIADI

-1067 LTEFNEILA
+1067 LTEFNEVLA

-1090 TKPISYN
+1090 TKPLNYD
-1097 KDDSFTFNYTG
+1097 KDEPFTFNYTG
-1108 HNAPDGRRLPGYWK
+1108 HNAPDGRRIPGYWK
-1122 GIYHWILDTDRPNIC
+1122 GIYQWILDTERPQLC

-1143 LTIEPL
+1143 FTIEPL
-1149 WWQEVYGPAPYTR
+1149 WWQEVYGPAPYTS

-1170 IADGAVR
+1170 ITDGAIR
-1177 EPGVPT
+1177 QPGVPS
-1183 TYLKKYAKPFLMKHI
+1183 TYTIKYAKPFLMKHI

-1217 PLTARP
+1217 PLTARS
-1223 TDGFIFGDISPVE
+1223 TDGFIFGDIGPVE

-1258 SKTFGVLLDRSKIV
+1258 SNTFGILLDRSKIV
-1272 RNRTGQLIYK
+1272 RNLTGQLVYK
-1282 DTGLRATPADIILPS
+1282 DTGLRVTPADIVLPS

-1332 LSNIKTQL
+1332 LLNIKTQL

-1352 FNLLLDSKNPLS
+1352 FNLLLDSKSPLS
-1364 AGNVFVPPEN
+1364 SGNVFVPPEN
-1374 YTTILNISSPVRK
+1374 YTTILNTSSPVRK
-1387 ITYSGVIITKISN
+1387 ITYSGVIITKISDTA
-1400 SEYEVKG
+1400 YEVKG
-1407 YSKTQPF
+1407 YSKTQPY

-1424 ITINVGGIS
+1424 RTINVGGIS
-1433 ESFTNWESDQ
+1433 ESFTNWENNQ
-1443 NYVAGK
+1443 NYVVGK

-1455 KFYRITVSH
+1455 KFYRTTISH
-1464 LSTDS
+1464 LSVNG

-1474 FKSLTSL
+1474 FKSLSAL

-1496 KEFLITI
+1496 KESAITV

-1508 FTSPQEVV
+1508 FLSPQEVV
-1516 DFLVGYGEWLKDQGF
+1516 DFLIGYGECLKDQGF

-1554 FWSTQNWATG
+1554 FWTTQHWATG
-1564 QEKWLDWSPV
+1564 QEHWVEWNPEDSI
-1574 DAVEYG
+1574 EYG
-1580 NVIKYNGDYYQALRK
+1580 NIVRYNGEYYQALRK
-1595 VEASSIFDEELFVKL
+1595 VAADPTFNKELFVKL

-1659 ESIFINS
+1659 EAMLINS

-1705 NDTIYSPS
+1705 NDTVYSPE

-1727 SNDWYGGLDIPGFIL
+1727 SNEWYGGLDIPGFIL
-1742 DIANI
+1742 DVANI

-1766 FFYTASKFLVG
+1766 FFYTASKFLAG
-1777 AQTFVAEN
+1777 SQIFVAEN

-1800 WSYKAAQFEDFYSLD
+1800 WTYKAAQFEDFYSLD
-1815 SDNFDSNQ
+1815 SDNFDSGQ

-1866 NKLFDVLSAEGED
+1866 NKLFDVLSADGED

-1909 SLVKNNPQGYELS
+1909 SLFKNNPQGYELS
-1922 DTTNSL
+1922 DTTN
-1928 TDFIIRQNANQVY
+1928 TFTNFIIRQNANQVY
-1941 LKPMGYSNNPWPV
+1941 LKPLAYNNNPWPAV
-1954 INNYR
+1954 NNYK

-1971 EVFLSLK
+1971 EVFLTLK
-1978 TLSDITSYDIT
+1978 NLSDITSYDIAT
-1989 AFTNKCYIW
+1989 FTNKCYIW

-2011 TNSDINVSDLQYDS
+2011 TNSNINVSDLQYEA
-2025 GSTTLTVTTTQLLTL
+2025 GSKILTVTTTELLTL
-2040 TVGEYIGL
+2040 QAGEYIGL
-2048 SQAPLLNGFY
+2048 SQVLLLNGFY
-2058 KVASVSQ
+2058 KIESVSQ
-2065 NKFTISITIKGWS
+2065 NKFTISITINGWS
-2078 QQLVPALI
+2078 QQLIPALV

-2097 RLPSIDSIDQ
+2097 RILSIDGIDQ

-2121 DDTGTGKWASW
+2121 DETTSGKWASW

-2145 SSPASLLNY
+2145 SSPANLLNY
-2154 GRFITSNQQGTLVT
+2154 GRYIASNQQGTLVAI
-2168 VSTNLGELQTW
+2168 STALGELQTW

-2198 ISSLAGTGTIA
+2198 ISSVAGTGTLD
-2209 GPAGNLPKNI
+2209 GPAGNLPNNI

-2229 QWLATGSK
+2229 KWMATGSK
-2237 LASNL
+2237 LASNV
-2242 YTRIKLSGPYVVG
+2242 YTRIKILGPYVIG
-2255 DIVYNSGDTY
+2255 DITYNVADTY
-2265 YYEAITATSS
+2265 YYEARISTS
-2275 TTFSNGNVWKKLLYV
+2275 TTDFSNGSIWKKLLYV
-2290 PVSLLPGVDS
+2290 PVTLIPGQDS
-2300 GLIEQGVISL
+2300 QLIEQGVISL
-2310 YKKDSNNVFT
+2310 YKKDSNNIFT
-2320 IINSIVSP
+2320 IVNSIVSP
-2328 TPADYEHFG
+2328 NPTNYEHFG
-2337 SNLVFGDNVLYI
+2337 SNLVFGDNVLYV
-2349 TASGYNYN
+2349 TASGYNNN

-2365 YTTTEYKTA
+2365 YTTTVYKTA
-2374 YYNPVGSSDSTLAL
+2374 YYNPVGSLDTTLAL
-2388 SRDVGS
+2388 SKDVGS
-2394 SVNPNVGILPGM
+2394 LVNPTVGIMPGM
-2406 TISGEGFTSGQT
+2406 IISGTGFTKGQT
-2418 VLEVSSNGT
+2418 VLEVLSNGT
-2427 SLTISAAADS
+2427 ALIISDVADS
-2437 TPSGKLSFSF
+2437 TPSGKLNFSF
-2447 TGWGYDKEETYEGAI
+2447 TGWSYDKEVTYDGAI
-2462 ADANLGSSL
+2462 ANANFGSTLS
-2471 AISSNNNT
+2471 ISSNNNT
-2479 LIVSSNN
+2479 LVISSNN
-2486 GITSGKVLIVTN
+2486 GTTAGKILVVTN
-2498 PGPDA
+2498 PGPNE
-2503 TQQIL
+2503 TRQLL

-2514 FGETISLSS
+2514 FGETISLSP

-2528 AIGDKLTSGNKQF
+2528 AIGDSLETGGKQF
-2541 QGNVTV
+2541 QGSVTI
-2547 YEKTSTGYVSYQEL
+2547 YEKTSLGYIPYQEL

-2583 TLVVYSSYEDTIIKT
+2583 TLVVYSSYEDTILKT
-2598 SLDQYA
+2598 SFDQYTVPLYDINSVPTISA
-2604 TTLSTFSY
+2604 GKFDYVNAIQYKIKSLGNTDWNIAAGTIGVTYEVGNIFIAKTAGIGTGTAYLPELLYITDPTSDTNISTQ
-2612 VGADDTVLTSTY
+2612 
-2624 VKDSSSARN
+2624 
-2633 EYATT
+2633 
-2638 FDKDSTRFVSINV
+2638 FDKDSTRFTSTNV

-2661 YSNNWVYS
+2661 YASKWVYS
-2669 ETLNNTLK
+2669 ETLNNTLTI
-2677 VRDGYGIGFAVGND
+2677 RDGYGIGFAVGND

-2696 APYALDRNLV
+2696 APYALDHNLV

-2712 YLKPPA
+2712 YLKPPS
-2718 TNSWT
+2718 TNSWA
-2723 IKYQEVDKPDVTKI
+2723 IKYQEVSKPDVNKI
-2737 RKAFLYNRVTGKLL
+2737 RKAFLYNRVTGKLI

-2764 AGSAAE
+2764 AGPAAE

-2784 VGTGTVNVDAD
+2784 AGTGNVNVDAD
-2795 SPWNKSQVGRLW
+2795 SPWNTAQVGRLW

-2841 YEWVETTLQPDA
+2841 YEWVETTLLPDA
-2853 WNKSADT
+2853 WNKLADT

-2880 LRQRYDSI
+2880 LRQRYDSV

-2897 YWVKNKKTIPNV
+2897 YWIKNKKTIPNV

-2930 YSYLALT
+2930 YTYLALT
-2937 GTNSFSLVNSKQY
+2937 GTNSFSLINSKQY
-2950 LKDTEVILSVEYWT
+2950 LKDTDVVLSVEYWT
-2964 IDKINSNVHSQ
+2964 IDKIDNNVHSQ
-2975 WKIINNDASTVL
+2975 WKIVNNDANTVL
-2987 PAAVELKWFDSLCGK
+2987 PASIELKWFDSLCGK
-3002 DLAGREVPDVSLP
+3002 DLAGRDVPDLSLP
-3015 PKLRYGIENRPRQ
+3015 PKLKYGIENRPRQ
-3028 SMFVNRFE
+3028 GMFVNRFE
-3036 ALKQYIEQVNLTLK
+3036 ALKQFIEQVNLILK
-3050 DEQIVTTRDIS
+3050 NKQIVTTRNLS
-3061 KLKLYDTAPSLVTGL
+3061 NLKLYDTAPSLVTGL

-3081 NTDAEI
+3081 NTDAEL
-3087 RFVNVGAYK
+3087 RFVNIGAYK
-3096 RPVFGNP
+3096 RPIFGNP

-3111 GLDIQFAG
+3111 GLDIQFPG

-3126 YINITG
+3126 YINIIG

-3144 AVGQITGVAVLSAG
+3144 AVGQITGVTVLSAG
-3158 EGYDSNTIA
+3158 EGYDSSTIA
-3167 SVRDYSVL
+3167 AVRDYSVL
-3175 IYSDSQA
+3175 VYSDSQA
-3182 LGNWAL
+3182 LSAWSL

-3193 IEKVWSRI
+3193 TEKTWSRLK
-3201 QSQTYN
+3201 SQTYN
-3207 TQKYWDYADWFATG
+3207 TQQYWSYIDWFANG
-3221 YNQFIVADH
+3221 YNQFTVADH

-3238 SSITVEIGQ
+3238 SAITVEIGQ
-3247 LVKIQNKSSG
+3247 LVKVRNPSSG
-3257 NWLFVEKYANND
+3257 NWLFVEKYADAD
-3269 LFDYTRSY
+3269 LLDYTRSY

-3288 FSSAIYESIS
+3288 FSSAIYESIN

-3305 STYDGAV
+3305 STYDGSV
-3312 FDNAPTTEIR
+3312 FDNAPTTELR

-3368 KARHNVGLLS
+3368 KARHNVGLLD

-3402 TKIREYVSSYQNT
+3402 TKIREYVSSYQNI
-3415 ELSSTLISDFDLP
+3415 ELGSTLISDFDLP
-3428 PRYKNNKIVTMN
+3428 PRYKNNKVIAMN
-3440 AYVSQ
+3440 SYVSN
-3445 GSLVTLDSAFN
+3445 GSLVTLDPVFN

-3461 NWVDNLG
+3461 NWVDTLG
-3468 FVITEL
+3468 FVITGL
-3474 KIIAGGSGYITEPV
+3474 KIIDGGSGYITEPV

-3500 ARVFFSNGIINR
+3500 ARAFFSNGIINR
-3512 VVLLTPGSGYLS
+3512 IILLTPGSGYLS
-3524 APTIIIDGGI
+3524 TPTIIIDGG
-3534 LQTGT
+3534 LLGTGT
-3539 SAQVI
+3539 PARVV

-3580 PNGARLQFPLTWA
+3580 PNGSRLQFPLTWA
-3593 PDNTIGSSIVTVSGV
+3593 PDNTIGSSTITVSGV

-3623 TNGSTKYS
+3623 TGNSTKYS
-3631 GLVTFDSA
+3631 GLITFATA
-3639 PTGNVSVTY
+3639 PTGGISVTY
-3648 KKNAALLNAADRIN
+3648 KKNVALLNAADRIN

-3702 VLPYFTDKWD
+3702 VLPYFTDKWGSDD
-3712 SVDSTFDDYIV
+3712 SEFDDYIV
-3723 TVSAGTHTFP
+3723 TVRIGTGAKFEITMTDLGSNTWSINVIVALGFTGINYSIGNYINILGSAIGGTDGINDLAIKVETIGLGGSILTAVGDTRWNSNGYTAWGIYHVVEGSHIFP
-3733 SNPADSLPTTWPVGS
+3733 SNPSDSLPTTWPIGS
-3748 EINIYHTKYD
+3748 EFNIYHTKYD
-3758 IETHAA
+3758 IETHEA

-3772 YNVNKNS
+3772 YNVYKDN
-3779 PSVSVVYPTTSAG
+3779 PAVSVIYPTTSGG
-3792 VDSNYDSATIY
+3792 VSSNYIPNAIPIDVTGFTVLSGIAHITLSQVIPLLAPPFLQDQLVVLTGFSPLTTSTDADINKVFKVLTCTTTQVTFELDGSYTVSTLGRIASSA
-3803 TTTTLKVVNTTGIQ
+3803 TTLKVVDTSDIEV
-3817 AGMIII
+3817 GMAVI
-3823 GTGFTSGQTVIERVN
+3823 GTGFTSYQVVTSKN
-3838 GTTLTISAKADS
+3838 PNDNKTLTISAAPDS
-3850 EPNGTLHFTHSI
+3850 NPNGTLSFTNSI
-3862 RGGFT
+3862 RGGYT
-3867 VQMSSTT
+3867 VQLLSTA
-3874 GISVGD
+3874 GILVGD
-3880 IIKTTSVSAFGY
+3880 TIKTSSVSAFGL
-3892 GTVVTEIV
+3892 GTVVTDIV
-3900 EDVSVVLDQIIYE
+3900 GNSVVLNQIIYE
-3913 NLLPGTALEFSR
+3913 TLPPETLLEFSR
-3925 DLIIPTNV
+3925 DLIIPNNV

-3941 TLRTPAEV
+3941 TLNQPVEV
-3949 GSIIKITGNLGPY
+3949 GSTIKITGKLGPY
-3962 RLDDPDF
+3962 RLDDPYF
-3969 GTPQQSITT
+3969 GITSQGLWEPSHNYIINQ
-3978 AVVTTTTYTGNITQT
+3978 VVTIHNGNSYGCTITHTSGPALPGQESIVFDNDVKLGRWQLVNPSAIMIPQIYTGNIRQT
-3993 VSIPNDYVIND
+3993 VSIPGDYVID
-4004 NDTIILRRSTSDGS
+4004 DGDTIILRKITSDGS

-4025 YDTALSGGEFTGNY
+4025 YDTALSGGNMVY
-4039 STGVF
+4039 ST
-4044 TSATGIL
+4044 ATGIL

-4098 KIANYLGDNV
+4098 KIANHVGDSV
-4108 TTTFDI
+4108 TVTFNI

-4122 AVIVKWGNNILDL
+4122 ALIVKRADQLLDSS
-4135 TEYTVD
+4135 EYTVD
-4141 YKNRTVTLNQSP
+4141 YRNRTVTL
-4153 ITPGQQFGF
+4153 T
-4162 GLLGESGQAERGQGI
+4162 
-4177 AVDTDSNFYVTGY
+4177 
-4190 TGFDGEPTTMFLVK
+4190 
-4204 YNSSGVIQ
+4204 
-4212 WQANLAG
+4212 
-4219 VYPET
+4219 
-4224 KGLKVT
+4224 
-4230 VDSSGNTYVVGSDRI
+4230 
-4245 QTAPYTMW
+4245 
-4253 LIVAKFNSAGVLVWQ
+4253 
-4268 RKIETNNNTV
+4268 
-4278 FNSITIDGSNNLY
+4278 
-4291 IVSSNYTSVSNC
+4291 
-4303 IVFKYN
+4303 
-4309 DAGSLLWQRDFH
+4309 
-4321 SNTGAGTEGTGV
+4321 
-4333 AVDLLGNVY
+4333 
-4342 ACGRAFGS
+4342 
-4350 GTIVKYNSLGVYQ
+4350 
-4363 SVYSLVGATLWGITT
+4363 
-4378 DSSNNV
+4378 
-4384 YVTGYITDG
+4384 
-4393 SKTSMILAKFNS
+4393 
-4405 SSVIEWQRVLSTTTN
+4405 
-4420 VWGYSVKAD
+4420 
-4429 AVGNVYVTGFGT
+4429 
-4441 SDPWNAYIVKY
+4441 
-4452 NTLGLLLWQ
+4452 
-4461 RTIDSG
+4461 
-4467 SGDIGFDM
+4467 
-4475 AIGSTGNIYVTGA
+4475 
-4488 LAVRTEEMFFAKLP
+4488 
-4502 ADGSLMGTGTVS
+4502 TVS
-4514 GIDITYAE
+4514 
-4522 SSMDSATGTLVYVS
+4522 
-4536 GVPDGPMGSSDPAL
+4536 PPSDN
-4550 PESESALLTSLE
+4550 
-4562 MLPSSGTLATPAPVA
+4562 
-4577 PTTSEIV
+4577 EII

-4602 VGDGITQEFITRA
+4602 VGDGVTQEFITRA
-4615 PWLTSTT
+4615 PWLASITS
-4622 TLIYVDGIPVT
+4622 LIYVDGIPVT
-4633 PDIFKTDN
+4633 PDIFKTDD

-4652 FGVAPAAGA
+4652 FGVAPEIGA

-4679 TERIITNGSNVYSL
+4679 NERIITNGSNVYSL
-4693 EYKIGDALP
+4693 EYKVGESLP
-4702 NESNMVVRVNNTI
+4702 NESNMFVRVNNNI
-4715 VPGPVNSYF
+4715 IPGPVSSYF
-4724 KISNNRLNYTIEP
+4724 TISNNRLNYTIDP

-4751 VYVGNIKL
+4751 VYVGDKKL
-4759 NLGSDYTIDLGGI
+4759 NLGSDYTIELGGI

-4793 TADQGYSYSP
+4793 TTDQGYSYNP
-4803 TTNQITFAESYSS
+4803 TTNQIAFTESYSN
-4816 LDIVEVIS
+4816 LDVVEVIS

-4834 RTMLTVSSNLS
+4834 RTTLTVSSNLS

-4851 EYYSYKGITNGTLAL
+4851 EYYSYKGITNGTLTL

-4899 VQLTVEPAIDDKIT
+4899 IQLTIEPSIDDKIT

-4923 AGISYMQFKDMLNRV
+4923 PGISYMQFKDMLNRV
-4938 HYKRLSLNKRTALA
+4938 HYKRLSLNKQTVL
-4952 TNLNFNDRTIRV
+4952 TTDLNFDDRTIEV
-4964 RNADTFDKPNP
+4964 ENADNFDKPNP

-4990 EFYELNGNVLSKL
+4990 EFYGLDGNVLSKL

-5023 EIGPTE
+5023 ELGPTE
-5029 SIPYVDSSIVE
+5029 SIPYTDSSIVE

-5049 VIPLNFTPAKSSIDQ
+5049 IIPLNFTPATSGVDQ

-5070 FTLKGNYNIAGGY
+5070 FILKGNYDTARGY
-5083 NATDVVIYN
+5083 NANDVVIYEN
-5092 SLYYVNIKSYV
+5092 LYYVNIKSYV
-5103 FDSVITVLPT
+5103 FDTTITILPT
-5113 NTTYWKLYTTTIPV
+5113 NTTYWKIYNTNIPPYQGVWQHDFDNTALYSVNDLVYYPNSITYYVCIATFVPDPESPNKYNPTNAEYWTPASMF
-5127 GHGQCDEIEV
+5127 GQCDEIEV

-5148 LPNVTYL
+5148 ISNVKYDKDT
-5155 PGIIVTLGSY
+5155 IVTLGSY

-5170 TEHAS
+5170 TEHTS

-5221 FSVDGVSPAVRL
+5221 FSVDGTSSAIRL
-5233 TYKLSFGTRIT
+5233 TNKLSFGTRIT

-5252 WDSATNI
+5252 WDSKTNI

-5275 VWYAEN
+5275 TWYAEN
-5281 QLNTEGP
+5281 AIPTVQ
-5288 VPAEPSSFDSAS
+5288 
-5300 TRFDGTNLTF
+5300 
-5310 DQG
+5310 